1 MSIGMMLGEV
11 ERLDDQIARR
21 RETLDERAREAGYA
35 SFGDMERE
43 LGTDLGPPD
52 LWRGLLGAAGLAD
65 TAPSDTSARA
75 QQALE
80 SFRMDLA
87 EVQNLDRR
95 RNSFLVEIHKKF
107 SIPFACL
114 VFILVGGPLGI
125 RTRRGGFANM
135 AIAVA
140 FFITYYL
147 FLIAGEQLADR
158 RFVSPAFAMWLP
170 NMVFGLVGI
179 YLTVSV
185 VGWGTSRGMR

>member
-1 MSIGMMLGEV
+1 
-11 ERLDDQIARR
+11 
-21 RETLDERAREAGYA
+21 
-35 SFGDMERE
+35 
-43 LGTDLGPPD
+43 
-52 LWRGLLGAAGLAD
+52 
-65 TAPSDTSARA
+65 
-75 QQALE
+75 
-80 SFRMDLA
+80 MDLSKI
-87 EVQNLDRR
+87 ENLDRR
-95 RNSFLVEIHKKF
+95 RNSFLVEVHKKF
-107 SIPFACL
+107 SIPFACM

-125 RTRRGGFANM
+125 RTRKGGFANM

-170 NMVFGLVGI
+170 NIVFGLVGI